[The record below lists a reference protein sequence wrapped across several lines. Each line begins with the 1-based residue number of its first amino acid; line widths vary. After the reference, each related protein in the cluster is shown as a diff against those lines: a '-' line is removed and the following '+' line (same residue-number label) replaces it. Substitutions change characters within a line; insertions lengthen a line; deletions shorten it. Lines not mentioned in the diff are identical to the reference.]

1 MTIAVL
7 FPGQGTDLAA
17 VAGAWYRDSALARRL
32 VDRAVDQLRIPAPR
46 LLHGSG
52 LALRD
57 TRAYQPVLV
66 AVSVAILRE
75 IESRIGHAAFAAGHS
90 LGELPACV
98 AAGALMDE
106 DAVSIAAIRGG
117 LMAREAARY
126 PGGMLALRTSVD
138 SAHEALAIAALV
150 GPVSLAA
157 NNAPDEQV
165 LSGSHD
171 ALRAVPPRFAP
182 SLLATGGAWHSI
194 AMAGA
199 LDEFR
204 DALHAVC
211 TAPSRATWLTNRTG
225 DVAERGADP
234 ALLLAEQLTHAVQW
248 ERTLHALRALG
259 VRTLLTLGPSKALR
273 GLAHRTLGDTLTII
287 SVELP
292 QDLSRAE
299 EALAA

>member
-17 VAGAWYRDSALARRL
+17 VAGAWYKDSPPARRL
-32 VDRAVDQLRIPAPR
+32 LDRTVDQLRIPAQR

-57 TRAYQPVLV
+57 TQTYQPVLV
-66 AVSVAILRE
+66 AVCVAILRE
-75 IESRIGHAAFAAGHS
+75 LESRIGRVAFTAGHS

-98 AAGALMDE
+98 AAGSLRDE
-106 DAVSIAAIRGG
+106 DAVSLAAIRGG
-117 LMAREAARY
+117 LMAREAARF

-138 SAHEALAIAALV
+138 SAHEALAIAAMA

-171 ALRAVPPRFAP
+171 ALRAVPQRFTP
-182 SLLATGGAWHSI
+182 SLLATGGAWHSS

-204 DALHAVC
+204 AALDAVC
-211 TAPSRATWLTNRTG
+211 TPLSRAAWLTNRTG
-225 DVAERGADP
+225 EVAARGADP
-234 ALLLAEQLTHAVQW
+234 APLLAEQLTHPVQW
-248 ERTLHALRALG
+248 MRTLHALRALG
-259 VRTLLTLGPSKALR
+259 VRTLVTLGPSKALR
-273 GLAHRTLGDTLTII
+273 GLAHRTLGDTIALI

-292 QDLSRAE
+292 RDLSRAE